1 MSESIEPREHGDV
14 DRAAEEER
22 PPELSGERLGPPRW
36 APSAGPTPEASAVA
50 GRAYLWRRIDE
61 IQRRNRRRIARSVRR
76 LAMRTADVHALDT
89 RLSLQ
94 QRALENAQRE
104 TNAVLDRPA
113 SPRIAYDGHVRALG
127 TPALVMTLL
136 LCVVVDYLVDRGAL
150 QALLL
155 PLRTTQ
161 ALALLIAVVQTLS
174 AHTVGRLLRRQV
186 DSLDPDGLRS
196 ERLGMWVLI
205 VFVIVT
211 VAGLAAVRGARSSM
225 LLAVLLFAVGT
236 AAAVVA
242 AAASY
247 LHAST
252 RVDAVRRAFSHVRRA
267 GSALTRSRRRQLRA
281 LTRRASAVSDLRAT
295 AGSVVAQVESVYAL
309 TDVQLDGDEPA
320 WIGLLRRWTQG
331 HGLPSEEIAP

>member
-1 MSESIEPREHGDV
+1 MC
-14 DRAAEEER
+14 
-22 PPELSGERLGPPRW
+22 
-36 APSAGPTPEASAVA
+36 
-50 GRAYLWRRIDE
+50 
-61 IQRRNRRRIARSVRR
+61 
-76 LAMRTADVHALDT
+76 TADVHALDT

-113 SPRIAYDGHVRALG
+113 SPRIAYDGHMRALG

-242 AAASY
+242 ATASY

-267 GSALTRSRRRQLRA
+267 GSALARSRRRQLRA

-295 AGSVVAQVESVYAL
+295 AGSVVAQVESVCAL

-320 WIGLLRRWTQG
+320 WIGLLRRWAQG